1 MTNKGRTA
9 SIFQKLDDA
18 LLDPYKRDW
27 KPSVSVPK
35 GYKQTL
41 SQVMG
46 TFDRDTRRYEGKAKA
61 AAIL

>member
-1 MTNKGRTA
+1 M
-9 SIFQKLDDA
+9 FQKLDDA

-61 AAIL
+61 PAIL